1 MGMFD
6 IFKKKAEP
14 TTVEKP
20 ATVPKKAKTPKE
32 IATEKREPWVAV
44 LDTSINPRDPRNG
57 FFELDWN
64 EYFIDQLRF
73 AGYKGDTDEDLI
85 DRWFRDLCLSVAAED
100 KDLLDSIAA
109 ESVQSR
115 KRKKKLDESE
125 EL

>member
-1 MGMFD
+1 MGLFD
-6 IFKKKAEP
+6 RFKKKKEVAEP
-14 TTVEKP
+14 KVQR
-20 ATVPKKAKTPKE
+20 KAKTPKE

-64 EYFIDQLRF
+64 EYFVDQLRF
-73 AGYKGDTDEDLI
+73 AGYKGDTDEELI

-100 KDLLDSIAA
+100 QELLDNLAA
-109 ESVQSR
+109 QNVQSSR
-115 KRKKKLDESE
+115 KRKKRAQTDE

>member
-6 IFKKKAEP
+6 IFKKKVEP

-20 ATVPKKAKTPKE
+20 AATPKKTKTPKE

>member
-6 IFKKKAEP
+6 IFKKKVVP
-14 TTVEKP
+14 TPAVEKP
-20 ATVPKKAKTPKE
+20 AAPKKIKTPKE

-73 AGYKGDTDEDLI
+73 AGYKGETDEDLI

-115 KRKKKLDESE
+115 KRKKKSSESE

>member
-1 MGMFD
+1 MGFLD
-6 IFKKKAEP
+6 RFKKKSEASEP
-14 TTVEKP
+14 
-20 ATVPKKAKTPKE
+20 KAPRKSKTPKE

-73 AGYKGDTDEDLI
+73 AGYKGATDEDLV

-100 KDLLDSIAA
+100 QDLLDSISNQ
-109 ESVQSR
+109 SVQSR
-115 KRKKKLDESE
+115 RRKKKPTPDAE

>member
-6 IFKKKAEP
+6 IFKKKAELP
-14 TTVEKP
+14 AVEKP
-20 ATVPKKAKTPKE
+20 AATPKKAKTPKE

>member
-6 IFKKKAEP
+6 IFKKKVVPPA
-14 TTVEKP
+14 VEKP
-20 ATVPKKAKTPKE
+20 ATVPKKTKTPKE

>member
-1 MGMFD
+1 MFD
-6 IFKKKAEP
+6 IFKKKSVPPA
-14 TTVEKP
+14 VEKP
-20 ATVPKKAKTPKE
+20 ATTPKKAKTPKE

>member
-6 IFKKKAEP
+6 IFKKKVVPP
-14 TTVEKP
+14 TVDKP
-20 ATVPKKAKTPKE
+20 AASPKKAKTPKE

-73 AGYKGDTDEDLI
+73 AGYKGETDEDLI

-115 KRKKKLDESE
+115 KRKKKSSESE